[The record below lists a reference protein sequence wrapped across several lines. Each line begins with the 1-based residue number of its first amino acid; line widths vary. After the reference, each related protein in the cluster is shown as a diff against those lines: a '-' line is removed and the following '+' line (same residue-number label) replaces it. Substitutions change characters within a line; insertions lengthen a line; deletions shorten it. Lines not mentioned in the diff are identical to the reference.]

1 MESFLSHSAEKF
13 GRGTTLLSC
22 VSETFWQREGF
33 EKEREGVSKV
43 SVQSFLSHSAE
54 KFIG

>member
-33 EKEREGVSKV
+33 EKESEGVSKV

-54 KFIG
+54 NFIG